1 MTPALVVFRPFD
13 GVHDD
18 GQRMGQLVIKL
29 FEERAADQLGDG
41 VFRTLLTDLVVRVH
55 LRPLRGVVDQHLAD
69 LVEIVV
75 FQGADG
81 HDVGEVGELVDLDQL
96 VDELL
101 AAQLVDFG
109 DDATAKP
116 STRTSP
122 SSPLVAKSVRRRL
135 RMRLSARGRFS
146 WSAGSRN
153 AMASISDS
161 DSSTMSLRRWPS
173 SVRGRWM
180 PGVSTS
186 TSARGRW

>member
-1 MTPALVVFRPFD
+1 
-13 GVHDD
+13 
-18 GQRMGQLVIKL
+18 MGQLIIKL

-109 DDATAKP
+109 DDGDQRNLPRERPVPALGGAIGAQTA
-116 STRTSP
+116 
-122 SSPLVAKSVRRRL
+122 
-135 RMRLSARGRFS
+135 
-146 WSAGSRN
+146 
-153 AMASISDS
+153 
-161 DSSTMSLRRWPS
+161 
-173 SVRGRWM
+173 
-180 PGVSTS
+180 
-186 TSARGRW
+186 